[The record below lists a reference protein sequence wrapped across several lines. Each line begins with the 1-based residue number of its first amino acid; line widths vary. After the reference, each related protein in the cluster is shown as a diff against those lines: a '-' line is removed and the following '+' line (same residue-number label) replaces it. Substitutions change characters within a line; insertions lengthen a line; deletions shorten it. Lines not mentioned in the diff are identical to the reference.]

1 MMLLL
6 QTIGQAYEDMQT
18 QNQHLQQQVAD
29 RDDFNIKV
37 RSIFLL
43 MQTLRCQLSGLYTFE
58 AVALGGLVYISF
70 PAPSGVV
77 GHITLPCRLISHAV

>member
-1 MMLLL
+1 MLISLKLRLAHFYFVSSFLSCLCARVRKHMMLLL

-43 MQTLRCQLSGLYTFE
+43 MQTLPAFW
-58 AVALGGLVYISF
+58 ALHF
-70 PAPSGVV
+70 
-77 GHITLPCRLISHAV
+77 